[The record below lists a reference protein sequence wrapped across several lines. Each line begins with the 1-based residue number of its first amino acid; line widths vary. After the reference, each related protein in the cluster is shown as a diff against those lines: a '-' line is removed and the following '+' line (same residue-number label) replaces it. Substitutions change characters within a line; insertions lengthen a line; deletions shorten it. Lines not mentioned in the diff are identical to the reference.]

1 VVELEPTE
9 KSWNRRDDME
19 ERIWHKH
26 KWPEGVPWDIE
37 VPDAPL
43 PALLEETVR
52 DYGDLS
58 YTIFQD
64 SHRTFREVNELANK
78 VAHFLISRGI
88 KRGDRIAIFLPNLP
102 HYPVIFF
109 GILKSGAT
117 CVTCN
122 PMYTA
127 GELNFQLKDSG
138 ARGVFV
144 MDHPQF
150 YETACKAVE
159 GSEVEFVVY
168 CNVKPF
174 LPPLKGLLGSILGKI
189 PKARAHLPGHI
200 SLEQAINGMPAT
212 SPNVPIDPREDL
224 ALILYTGGT
233 TGVPK
238 GACLTHRNFWA
249 NIIALEEWMR
259 IEPPSGGRPQ
269 KLEKGKHCFMGVLP
283 WYHSYGLTLTML
295 SAVRLA
301 ARLVCVPDPRAGN
314 PPFTEVLRLIEHHKA
329 TLLHAVPT
337 LYSVLLNHPLV
348 EKFDLSSLVACAS
361 GAAPLPVELAKRF
374 EEKTGAVIFEG
385 YGLSETSPVTH
396 VNPTD
401 RSLRKFGSVGL
412 PLPGTDVKI
421 LDVETGTREMPLGE
435 DGEIAI
441 SGPQVMKGYWN
452 RPEENELVFRNIEG
466 KRFFLTGDIGHIDK
480 EGFTII
486 TDRKKDMIDVG
497 GLKAYPREIEE
508 VLYGHPK
515 VANAA
520 VIGVPDEK
528 SGQAVKAFIQ
538 LKPGETATEEEIIEY
553 CRDKMAGYKRPKY
566 VEFRETL
573 PMTTVGKILRR
584 QLRDEEWAKAK
595 KGKSGS

>member
-1 VVELEPTE
+1 
-9 KSWNRRDDME
+9 ME

-26 KWPEGVPWDIE
+26 KWPEGVPWDIQ
-37 VPDAPL
+37 VPDVPL
-43 PALLEETVR
+43 FELLEETVR
-52 DYGDLS
+52 SYGDLT

-64 SHRTFREVNELANK
+64 SSRTFRQVNEMANM
-78 VAHFLISRGI
+78 VANFLVSKGVR
-88 KRGDRIAIFLPNLP
+88 KGDRVAIFLPNLP
-102 HYPVIFF
+102 QYPILFF
-109 GILKSGAT
+109 GVLKSGAT

-127 GELNFQLKDSG
+127 GELNFQLRDSG

-150 YETACKAVE
+150 YSTACKAVE
-159 GSEVEFVVY
+159 GTQVEFVVY

-174 LPPLKGLLGSILGKI
+174 LPTLKGFLGGLLGKI
-189 PKARAHLPGHI
+189 PKAGAYQPGHI
-200 SLEQAINGMPAT
+200 SLEQALSGQSS
-212 SPNVPIDPREDL
+212 SPPRVSMDPKEDL

-238 GACLTHRNFWA
+238 GACLTHSNFMA
-249 NIIALEEWMR
+249 NVLALEEWMR
-259 IEPPSGGRPQ
+259 VEPAPGEKPR
-269 KLEKGKHCFMGVLP
+269 KLEKGGKHCFMGVLP

-337 LYSVLLNHPLV
+337 LYSVLVNHPLV
-348 EKFDLSSLVACAS
+348 KKFDLSSIVACAS
-361 GAAPLPVELAKRF
+361 GAAPLPVELARQF

-396 VNPTD
+396 VNPTNRKD
-401 RSLRKFGSVGL
+401 RKFGSIGL
-412 PLPGTDVKI
+412 PIPGTDIKI
-421 LDVETGTREMPLGE
+421 LDVDTGTKELPLGE
-435 DGEIAI
+435 DGEIAV

-452 RPEENELVFRNIEG
+452 RPEENELVFRVMDG
-466 KRFFLTGDIGHIDK
+466 KRFFLTGDIGHMDE
-480 EGFTII
+480 EGFTVI

-515 VANAA
+515 VANVA
-520 VIGVPDEK
+520 VVGVPDEK

-538 LKPGETATEEEIIEY
+538 LKPGQTATAEEIIEY
-553 CRDKMAGYKRPKY
+553 CRDKMAGYKRPRY
-566 VEFRETL
+566 VEFREAL

-584 QLRDEEWAKAK
+584 QLRDEEWSKLRK
-595 KGKSGS
+595 T

>member
-1 VVELEPTE
+1 
-9 KSWNRRDDME
+9 ME

-26 KWPEGVPWDIE
+26 KWPEGVPWDVE
-37 VPDAPL
+37 VPEVPL
-43 PALLEETVR
+43 FHLLEDTARQYGELTYTV
-52 DYGDLS
+52 
-58 YTIFQD
+58 FQD
-64 SHRTFREVNELANK
+64 SPRTFRQVSEMANQ
-78 VAHFLISRGI
+78 VANFLVSKGI
-88 KRGDRIAIFLPNLP
+88 GKGDRVAIFLPNLP
-102 HYPVIFF
+102 HYPILFF

-138 ARGVFV
+138 ARAVFV

-150 YETACKAVE
+150 YATACKAVE
-159 GSEVEFVVY
+159 GSEVEFTVY

-174 LPPLKGLLGSILGKI
+174 LPTLKGLLGGLLGKI
-189 PKARAHLPGHI
+189 PKVERHERGHV
-200 SLEQAINGMPAT
+200 SLEQALSGQPRTAPQV
-212 SPNVPIDPREDL
+212 SIDPKEDL

-233 TGVPK
+233 TGIPK
-238 GACLTHRNFWA
+238 GACLTHYNFMA
-249 NIIALEEWMR
+249 NVLALEEWMR
-259 IEPPSGGRPQ
+259 VEPAPGEKPQ
-269 KLEKGKHCFMGVLP
+269 KLQKGGKHCFMGVLP

-295 SAVRLA
+295 SAVKLA

-314 PPFTEVLRLIEHHKA
+314 PPFAELLRLIEHHKA

-337 LYSVLLNHPLV
+337 LYSVLVNHPLV
-348 EKFDLSSLVACAS
+348 QKFDLSSIVACAS

-396 VNPTD
+396 VNPTNRED
-401 RSLRKFGSVGL
+401 RKFGSIGL
-412 PLPGTDVKI
+412 PIPGTDMKI
-421 LDVETGTREMPLGE
+421 LDVETGTKELPPGE
-435 DGEIAI
+435 DGEIAV

-452 RPEENELVFRNIEG
+452 RPEENELVFRTIEG
-466 KRFFLTGDIGHIDK
+466 KRFFLTGDIGHMDE
-480 EGFTII
+480 EGFTMI

-520 VIGVPDEK
+520 VVGVPDEK

-538 LKPGETATEEEIIEY
+538 LKPGQSATAEEIIEF

-566 VEFRETL
+566 VEFRESL

-584 QLRDEEWAKAK
+584 QLRDEQWSKLKRA
-595 KGKSGS
+595 

>member
-1 VVELEPTE
+1 
-9 KSWNRRDDME
+9 ME
-19 ERIWHKH
+19 EHIWHKH
-26 KWPEGVPWDIE
+26 KWPEGVPWDVE
-37 VPDAPL
+37 VPEVPL
-43 PALLEETVR
+43 FHLLEDTAR
-52 DYGDLS
+52 QYGELT

-64 SHRTFREVNELANK
+64 SPRTFRQVNEMANQVANFLASK
-78 VAHFLISRGI
+78 GI
-88 KRGDRIAIFLPNLP
+88 GKGDRVAMFLPNLP
-102 HYPVIFF
+102 HYPILFF

-138 ARGVFV
+138 ARAVFV

-150 YETACKAVE
+150 YATACKAVE
-159 GSEVEFVVY
+159 GSEVELTVY

-174 LPPLKGLLGSILGKI
+174 LPTLKGVLGGLLGKI
-189 PKARAHLPGHI
+189 PKADRHERGHI
-200 SLEQAINGMPAT
+200 SLEQALFGQPRTAPQV
-212 SPNVPIDPREDL
+212 SIDPKEDL

-238 GACLTHRNFWA
+238 GACLTHYNFMA
-249 NIIALEEWMR
+249 NVVALEEWMR
-259 IEPPSGGRPQ
+259 VEPAPGQKPQ
-269 KLEKGKHCFMGVLP
+269 KLEKGGKHCFMGVLP

-295 SAVRLA
+295 SAVKLA
-301 ARLVCVPDPRAGN
+301 ARLICVPDPRAGN
-314 PPFTEVLRLIEHHKA
+314 PPFTELLRLIEHHKA

-337 LYSVLLNHPLV
+337 LYSVLVNHPLV
-348 EKFDLSSLVACAS
+348 QKFDLRSIVACAS

-396 VNPTD
+396 VNPTKRED
-401 RSLRKFGSVGL
+401 RKFGSIGL
-412 PLPGTDVKI
+412 PIPGTDMKI
-421 LDVETGTREMPLGE
+421 LDVETGTRELPLGE
-435 DGEIAI
+435 DGEIAV

-452 RPEENELVFRNIEG
+452 RPEENELVFRTIEG
-466 KRFFLTGDIGHIDK
+466 KRFFLTGDIGHMDE
-480 EGFTII
+480 EGFTVI

-520 VIGVPDEK
+520 VVGVPDEK

-538 LKPGETATEEEIIEY
+538 LKPGQSATAEEIIEF

-566 VEFRETL
+566 VEFRESL

-584 QLRDEEWAKAK
+584 QLRDEEWSKLKMA
-595 KGKSGS
+595 